1 MDLTPYVD
9 QLRRDL
15 ITAAEAGGDEARALA
30 ERLTAPLES
39 SVRLA
44 LLSALSQAAE
54 EITAELAPGTVD
66 VRLRGSDLGFAV
78 THPPV
83 EPPAEPADVSPAPE
97 PVVDLDEGGTLRITL
112 RLPEQLKARVDEAAT
127 RLGVSVNTWLVRAV
141 ATAVDP
147 QPRPS
152 SEPRRGLHLDP
163 HLAGAERLGLD
174 VDDLQGLGP
183 TELGHSGCA
192 HASCLLHGPT

>member
-15 ITAAEAGGDEARALA
+15 VTAAEAGGDEARALA

-54 EITAELAPGTVD
+54 EITRQLAPGAVD

-78 THPPV
+78 THPPI
-83 EPPAEPADVSPAPE
+83 EPPAGPADDSPAPE
-97 PVVDLDEGGTLRITL
+97 TFTPQPQAPAVDIDEGGTLRITL
-112 RLPEQLKARVDEAAT
+112 RLPEQLKSRVDEAAA

-141 ATAVDP
+141 ANAMEP
-147 QPRPS
+147 RPRPS
-152 SEPRRGLHLDP
+152 SDSRRG
-163 HLAGAERLGLD
+163 RW
-174 VDDLQGLGP
+174 
-183 TELGHSGCA
+183 SGGSQYTGWA
-192 HASCLLHGPT
+192 R

>member
-1 MDLTPYVD
+1 MDLTPFVD

-15 ITAAEAGGDEARALA
+15 LTAADAGGEEARALA

-54 EITAELAPGTVD
+54 EITGQLAPGTVD

-78 THPPV
+78 THPPA
-83 EPPAEPADVSPAPE
+83 EPPAGPALDSSAPE
-97 PVVDLDEGGTLRITL
+97 QAGPAVDLDEGGTLRITL
-112 RLPEQLKARVDEAAT
+112 RLPEQLKARVDEAAA

-141 ATAVDP
+141 ATALEP
-147 QPRPS
+147 RPRPS
-152 SEPRRGLHLDP
+152 SDSRRT
-163 HLAGAERLGLD
+163 RW
-174 VDDLQGLGP
+174 
-183 TELGHSGCA
+183 SGGSQYTGWA
-192 HASCLLHGPT
+192 R

>member
-1 MDLTPYVD
+1 MDLTPFVE

-15 ITAAEAGGDEARALA
+15 LTAADAGGEESRALA

-66 VRLRGSDLGFAV
+66 VRLRGADLGFAV
-78 THPPV
+78 TTPP
-83 EPPAEPADVSPAPE
+83 PPEAAPAPAPAAEPAAE
-97 PVVDLDEGGTLRITL
+97 LEEGETVRITL
-112 RLPEQLKARVDEAAT
+112 RLPEQLKARVDEAAA

-141 ATAVDP
+141 ADAVDP

-152 SEPRRGLHLDP
+152 SSEPRRGRR
-163 HLAGAERLGLD
+163 AYGAQFTGWAR
-174 VDDLQGLGP
+174 
-183 TELGHSGCA
+183 
-192 HASCLLHGPT
+192 

>member
-1 MDLTPYVD
+1 MDLAPFVD

-15 ITAAEAGGDEARALA
+15 LTAADAGGEEARALA

-54 EITAELAPGTVD
+54 EITGQLAPGTVD

-78 THPPV
+78 TP
-83 EPPAEPADVSPAPE
+83 PPAEPPAGPAAHTPAVE
-97 PVVDLDEGGTLRITL
+97 TTGPQTQVPAVDLDEGGTLRITL
-112 RLPEQLKARVDEAAT
+112 RLPEQLKSRVDEAAA

-141 ATAVDP
+141 ATAMDP
-147 QPRPS
+147 EPRPS
-152 SEPRRGLHLDP
+152 SDSRRG
-163 HLAGAERLGLD
+163 RW
-174 VDDLQGLGP
+174 
-183 TELGHSGCA
+183 SGGSQYTGWA
-192 HASCLLHGPT
+192 R

>member
-1 MDLTPYVD
+1 MDLTPFVD

-15 ITAAEAGGDEARALA
+15 LTAADAGGEEARALA

-54 EITAELAPGTVD
+54 EITGQLAPGAVD

-78 THPPV
+78 TAPPT
-83 EPPAEPADVSPAPE
+83 EPAPAADPPTSEPAP
-97 PVVDLDEGGTLRITL
+97 PVVDLDEGGTIRITL
-112 RLPEQLKARVDEAAT
+112 RLPEQLKSRVDEAAAG
-127 RLGVSVNTWLVRAV
+127 LGVSVNTWLVRAV
-141 ATAVDP
+141 ANAMDP

-152 SEPRRGLHLDP
+152 SDSRRG
-163 HLAGAERLGLD
+163 RW
-174 VDDLQGLGP
+174 
-183 TELGHSGCA
+183 SGGSQYTGWA
-192 HASCLLHGPT
+192 R

>member
-1 MDLTPYVD
+1 MDLTPFVD

-15 ITAAEAGGDEARALA
+15 LTAADAGGEEARALA

-54 EITAELAPGTVD
+54 EITAQLAPGTVD

-78 THPPV
+78 TTPPT
-83 EPPAEPADVSPAPE
+83 ESSAGPAAGAAPKAE
-97 PVVDLDEGGTLRITL
+97 TPTVDLDEGGTLRITL

-141 ATAVDP
+141 ADAVVP
-147 QPRPS
+147 GPGPS
-152 SEPRRGLHLDP
+152 AEPRRG
-163 HLAGAERLGLD
+163 RRS
-174 VDDLQGLGP
+174 
-183 TELGHSGCA
+183 SGSQYTGWA
-192 HASCLLHGPT
+192 R

>member
-1 MDLTPYVD
+1 MDLTPFVD

-15 ITAAEAGGDEARALA
+15 LTAAEAGGDEARALA

-54 EITAELAPGTVD
+54 EITGQLAPGTVD

-78 THPPV
+78 TPPPV
-83 EPPAEPADVSPAPE
+83 APTPGPAPDAPTPEPPAPA
-97 PVVDLDEGGTLRITL
+97 VDLDEGGTLRITL
-112 RLPEQLKARVDEAAT
+112 RLPEQLKSRVDEAAA

-141 ATAVDP
+141 ATAMEPGPV
-147 QPRPS
+147 PS
-152 SEPRRGLHLDP
+152 SDHRRS
-163 HLAGAERLGLD
+163 RW
-174 VDDLQGLGP
+174 
-183 TELGHSGCA
+183 SGGSQYTGWA
-192 HASCLLHGPT
+192 R

>member
-1 MDLTPYVD
+1 MDLTPFVD

-15 ITAAEAGGDEARALA
+15 LTAADAGGEEARALA

-54 EITAELAPGTVD
+54 EITGQLAPGSVD

-78 THPPV
+78 TPPPV
-83 EPPAEPADVSPAPE
+83 EPTSAPAAGTASADPGPAL
-97 PVVDLDEGGTLRITL
+97 DLDEGGTLRITL
-112 RLPEQLKARVDEAAT
+112 RLPEQLKSRVDDAAA

-141 ATAVDP
+141 ANAMSP
-147 QPRPS
+147 EPRPS
-152 SEPRRGLHLDP
+152 SDSRRG
-163 HLAGAERLGLD
+163 RW
-174 VDDLQGLGP
+174 
-183 TELGHSGCA
+183 SGGSQYTGWA
-192 HASCLLHGPT
+192 R

>member
-1 MDLTPYVD
+1 MDLTPFVD

-15 ITAAEAGGDEARALA
+15 LTAADAGGEEARALA

-54 EITAELAPGTVD
+54 EITSQLVPGTVD

-83 EPPAEPADVSPAPE
+83 EPPAGPAADTPAPGAAA
-97 PVVDLDEGGTLRITL
+97 PTVDLDEGGTLRITL
-112 RLPEQLKARVDEAAT
+112 RLPEQLKSRVDDAAA

-141 ATAVDP
+141 ANAMEP
-147 QPRPS
+147 PSRPS
-152 SEPRRGLHLDP
+152 SDSRRG
-163 HLAGAERLGLD
+163 RW
-174 VDDLQGLGP
+174 
-183 TELGHSGCA
+183 SGGSQYTGWA
-192 HASCLLHGPT
+192 R

>member
-1 MDLTPYVD
+1 MDLSPFVE

-15 ITAAEAGGDEARALA
+15 LTAAEAGGEDARALA

-54 EITAELAPGTVD
+54 EITGQLAPGTVD

-78 THPPV
+78 TPP
-83 EPPAEPADVSPAPE
+83 PAPE
-97 PVVDLDEGGTLRITL
+97 APEAPAAPAAGPSPDAEEGETLRITL

-141 ATAVDP
+141 ANAVEAP
-147 QPRPS
+147 PRPS
-152 SEPRRGLHLDP
+152 GEPRRGRRSYGSEYTGW
-163 HLAGAERLGLD
+163 AR
-174 VDDLQGLGP
+174 
-183 TELGHSGCA
+183 
-192 HASCLLHGPT
+192 

>member
-15 ITAAEAGGDEARALA
+15 LAAADAGGEDARALA

-54 EITAELAPGTVD
+54 ELTSQLAPGAVD

-78 THPPV
+78 TPPPV
-83 EPPAEPADVSPAPE
+83 EPPPSSPTDTTAPE
-97 PVVDLDEGGTLRITL
+97 PAVDLDEGGTLRITL
-112 RLPEQLKARVDEAAT
+112 RLPEALKSRVDEAAA

-141 ATAVDP
+141 ANAMTPEA
-147 QPRPS
+147 RPS
-152 SEPRRGLHLDP
+152 SEHRRGRWS
-163 HLAGAERLGLD
+163 AGSQYTGWAR
-174 VDDLQGLGP
+174 
-183 TELGHSGCA
+183 
-192 HASCLLHGPT
+192 

>member
-1 MDLTPYVD
+1 MDLTPFVD

-15 ITAAEAGGDEARALA
+15 LTAADAGGDEARALA

-54 EITAELAPGTVD
+54 EITGQLAPGTVD
-66 VRLRGSDLGFAV
+66 VRLRGSDLGFAA

-83 EPPAEPADVSPAPE
+83 EPATGPAASPSAPE
-97 PVVDLDEGGTLRITL
+97 ATGPAVDLDEGGTLRITL
-112 RLPEQLKARVDEAAT
+112 RLPEQLKSRVDEAAA

-141 ATAVDP
+141 ATAMDP

-152 SEPRRGLHLDP
+152 SDSRRS
-163 HLAGAERLGLD
+163 RW
-174 VDDLQGLGP
+174 
-183 TELGHSGCA
+183 SGGSQYTGWA
-192 HASCLLHGPT
+192 R

>member
-1 MDLTPYVD
+1 MDLTPFVD

-15 ITAAEAGGDEARALA
+15 LAAVDAGSEESRALA

-66 VRLRGSDLGFAV
+66 VRLRGADLGFAV
-78 THPPV
+78 SAPP
-83 EPPAEPADVSPAPE
+83 PPEPAPVAAPTAEAAPDVE
-97 PVVDLDEGGTLRITL
+97 EGETLRITL
-112 RLPEQLKARVDEAAT
+112 RLPEQLKARVDEAAS

-141 ATAVDP
+141 ADAVDP
-147 QPRPS
+147 QTRPS
-152 SEPRRGLHLDP
+152 SPEPRRGRRAH
-163 HLAGAERLGLD
+163 GAQFTGWVR
-174 VDDLQGLGP
+174 
-183 TELGHSGCA
+183 
-192 HASCLLHGPT
+192 

>member
-1 MDLTPYVD
+1 MDLTPFVE

-15 ITAAEAGGDEARALA
+15 LTAADAGGEESRALA

-66 VRLRGSDLGFAV
+66 VRLRGADLGFAV
-78 THPPV
+78 TTPP
-83 EPPAEPADVSPAPE
+83 PPEAAPAPAPTAEPAVE
-97 PVVDLDEGGTLRITL
+97 LEEGETLRITL
-112 RLPEQLKARVDEAAT
+112 RLPEQLKARVDEAAA

-141 ATAVDP
+141 ADAVDP
-147 QPRPS
+147 QPCPTS
-152 SEPRRGLHLDP
+152 SEPRRGRRTH
-163 HLAGAERLGLD
+163 GAQFTGWTR
-174 VDDLQGLGP
+174 
-183 TELGHSGCA
+183 
-192 HASCLLHGPT
+192 

>member
-1 MDLTPYVD
+1 MDPTPFVD

-15 ITAAEAGGDEARALA
+15 LTAADAGGDEARALA

-54 EITAELAPGTVD
+54 EITGQLAPGTVD

-83 EPPAEPADVSPAPE
+83 EPATGPAAGPSAPE
-97 PVVDLDEGGTLRITL
+97 ATGPAVDLDEGGTLRITL
-112 RLPEQLKARVDEAAT
+112 RLPEQLKSRVDEAAA

-141 ATAVDP
+141 ATAMDP

-152 SEPRRGLHLDP
+152 SDSRRS
-163 HLAGAERLGLD
+163 RW
-174 VDDLQGLGP
+174 
-183 TELGHSGCA
+183 SGGSQYTGWA
-192 HASCLLHGPT
+192 R

>member
-1 MDLTPYVD
+1 MDLSPFVD

-15 ITAAEAGGDEARALA
+15 LAAADAGGDEARALA

-78 THPPV
+78 TAPPTEPAPAADAPSP
-83 EPPAEPADVSPAPE
+83 EPPSVPDP
-97 PVVDLDEGGTLRITL
+97 DEGGTLRITL
-112 RLPEQLKARVDEAAT
+112 RLPEQLKSRVDEAAA

-141 ATAVDP
+141 ATAMEP
-147 QPRPS
+147 GPAPS
-152 SEPRRGLHLDP
+152 SDSRRS
-163 HLAGAERLGLD
+163 RW
-174 VDDLQGLGP
+174 
-183 TELGHSGCA
+183 SGGTQYSGWA
-192 HASCLLHGPT
+192 R

>member
-1 MDLTPYVD
+1 MNLDPFVD

-15 ITAAEAGGDEARALA
+15 LTAADAGGEEARALA

-54 EITAELAPGTVD
+54 EITGQLAPGTVD
-66 VRLRGSDLGFAV
+66 VRLRGDDLGFAV
-78 THPPV
+78 SPP
-83 EPPAEPADVSPAPE
+83 PAPE
-97 PVVDLDEGGTLRITL
+97 AHEAPAPGTPEPAPDVEEGETVRITL

-141 ATAVDP
+141 ANAVEP
-147 QPRPS
+147 QPRPTS
-152 SEPRRGLHLDP
+152 APRRG
-163 HLAGAERLGLD
+163 RRS
-174 VDDLQGLGP
+174 
-183 TELGHSGCA
+183 SGSEFTGWA
-192 HASCLLHGPT
+192 R